1 MAADLILLN
10 RTRTAEQRAKAL
22 PNGASVCLAVLF
34 GLVSSAV
41 SPDLAAG
48 DWTTEAGLTVST
60 VRSSNICLDEEEE
73 VEEWVNKLTPRAS
86 IRGEGG
92 RAQLRLSVSA
102 ELNDL
107 DDELQQQC
115 SQNRSGAGAF
125 SNSVDNFNPRMS
137 AEGKLELIEN
147 LAFIDV
153 SARVQQ
159 NRVNPFLTAGDDNLN
174 FTANQ
179 NTTYHYGFDPYLTW
193 RVKDIAKAELKF
205 GFDQQRNSDRS
216 VEDSDRHSGSLS
228 VGGRLA
234 GPISWGIIGRYAKT
248 EYDERDENVVATGSR
263 DDTEMSSRSFSLGYR
278 FSSQLHSTFIWGED
292 DNDFQSVNNII
303 DGEFWR
309 LQFDWTPNSRT
320 TVQLAYGDRFYGDD
334 HSLNISYRH
343 KRSQFSLRYNKDLTL
358 SRSLRVDQTLL
369 DQIDSQGNAIDPVTG
384 QPVSLANNL
393 TTDTRNPI
401 VDERATLAYRL
412 NGIRT
417 SINVEASHSVQTR
430 EEDNEES
437 TFIAYSISAERRVS
451 KHFTLNAGYY
461 ISDRDAA
468 ESGSRLGED
477 NDTTR
482 ANVGVSYQLGSRTSV
497 SVNYS
502 ESERQS
508 ANAKDTYEEDRL
520 TLSVNMD
527 LK

>member
-1 MAADLILLN
+1 
-10 RTRTAEQRAKAL
+10 
-22 PNGASVCLAVLF
+22 LAVLF

-41 SPDLAAG
+41 SPDLVAG

-107 DDELQQQC
+107 DDELQRQC

-125 SNSVDNFNPRMS
+125 SNNVDNFNPRMS
-137 AEGKLELIEN
+137 AEGKVELIEN
-147 LAFIDV
+147 LAFLDV
-153 SARVQQ
+153 SANVQQ
-159 NRVNPFLTAGDDNLN
+159 NRVNPFLTGGDDNLN
-174 FTANQ
+174 FSANQ
-179 NTTYHYGFDPYLTW
+179 NTTYHYGIDPYFTW
-193 RVKDIAKAELKF
+193 RIKDIAQAELKF
-205 GFDQQRNSDRS
+205 GYDQQRNSDDS
-216 VEDSDRHSGSLS
+216 LEDSDRHSANLS
-228 VGGRLA
+228 VSGRL
-234 GPISWGIIGRYAKT
+234 GGGSFNWGINGRYSKV
-248 EYDERDENVVATGSR
+248 EYDELDENVVARNPR
-263 DDTEMSSRSFSLGYR
+263 DDTELSSHSASLGYR
-278 FSSQLHSTFIWGED
+278 FNDQFSTTFIWGED
-292 DNDFQSVNNII
+292 DNDFQSVNSKT
-303 DGEFWR
+303 DGDFWQAR
-309 LQFDWTPNSRT
+309 INWTPNART
-320 TVQLAYGDRFYGDD
+320 AVQLGYGDRFYGDD
-334 HSLNISYRH
+334 HSLSISYRH

-358 SRSLRVDQTLL
+358 SRDLRLDQTLL

-412 NGIRT
+412 SGTRT
-417 SINVEASHSVQTR
+417 SINIEASHSIQTR

-437 TFIAYSISAERRVS
+437 TFISYSISAERRVS
-451 KHFTLNAGYY
+451 KHLTLNAGYFL
-461 ISDRDAA
+461 SDRDAA
-468 ESGSRLGED
+468 ETGGRLGED
-477 NDTTR
+477 NDTSR
-482 ANVGVSYQLGSRTSV
+482 ANIGFSYQLGSKTSV
-497 SVNYS
+497 SVNYV
-502 ESERQS
+502 ESERES
-508 ANAKDTYEEDRL
+508 ENSKDTYEEDRL